1 MGIYLDHA
9 ATTYTD
15 KRVLDEM
22 RPYFEKVYGNASSQ
36 HSYGREAQKAI
47 MKARQQTAALIGC
60 LTEEIYFTSG
70 GTESDNW
77 ALKGIAE
84 IAGKGHI
91 ITTSVEH
98 HAVLD
103 TCDYLKSRGFDVT
116 NLPVDSMG
124 RVSPEAVEQAI
135 RPDTILISVMFANNE
150 TGVIMPIAEIGN
162 IARRHDI
169 LFHTDAVQAVG
180 HVPIDVKAMDIDM
193 LSLSAHKFYGPK
205 GVGALYIRQGVTIG
219 RFMHGGAH
227 EKGLRASTYNTP
239 GIVGLG
245 AAAQLAADTMEQNI
259 RHERMLS
266 GRLAEELTKLPGTY
280 LNGGGAER
288 LPGHLNVTFGGI
300 EAEAL
305 MTYLD
310 LEDIAVSTGSACSSG
325 SFKPSYVLRAMGL
338 SIEDARGSLRMSI
351 GRDNNLE
358 QIDTVIKTAAAAVE
372 RLQKLS
378 PLFAQRQGG
387 KTHV

>member
-15 KRVLDEM
+15 KRVLEQM
-22 RPYFEKVYGNASSQ
+22 RPYFDEIYGNASSQ
-36 HSYGREAQKAI
+36 HGFGREAQKAV
-47 MKARQQTAALIGC
+47 MKARQQTADLIGC
-60 LTEEIYFTSG
+60 KCEEIYFTSG

-77 ALKGIAE
+77 VLKGIAE

-91 ITTSVEH
+91 ITTAVEH

-103 TCDYLKSRGFDVT
+103 TCEYLASRGFDVT
-116 NLPVDSMG
+116 FLPVDEQG
-124 RVSPEAVEQAI
+124 RVSPESVRQAI
-135 RPDTILISVMFANNE
+135 RRDTILISVMFANNE
-150 TGVIMPIAEIGN
+150 TGVIMPISQIGR
-162 IARRHDI
+162 IAREHDV

-180 HVPIDVKAMDIDM
+180 HVPVDVKAMDIDL
-193 LSLSAHKFYGPK
+193 LSMSAHKFYGPK
-205 GVGALYIRQGVTIG
+205 GVGALYIREGVNIG

-245 AAAQLAADTMEQNI
+245 AAAQLAAETMDENM
-259 RHERMLS
+259 RHESMLT
-266 GRLAEELTKLPGTY
+266 GRLADELAKLPETHV
-280 LNGGGAER
+280 NGSGAER
-288 LPGHLNVTFGGI
+288 LPGHINFTFGGI

-305 MTYLD
+305 LTYLD
-310 LEDIAVSTGSACSSG
+310 IEGIAVSTGSACSSG

-338 SIEDARGSLRMSI
+338 SIEDARGSLRISV
-351 GRDNNLE
+351 GRDNDDA
-358 QIDTVIKTAAAAVE
+358 QIETVIEKTKATVE

-378 PLFAQRQGG
+378 PLFSQTKGG